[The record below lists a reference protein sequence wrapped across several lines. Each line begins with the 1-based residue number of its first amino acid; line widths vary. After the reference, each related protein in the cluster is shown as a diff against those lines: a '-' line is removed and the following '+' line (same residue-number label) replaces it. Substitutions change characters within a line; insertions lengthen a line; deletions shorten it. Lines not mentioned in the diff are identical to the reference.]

1 MTTPMQARRGK
12 QQAADPMR
20 RLTGYALRRA
30 SSAVMADVAGNLRP
44 LGLRPVEATV
54 LLVIGSRPGATQSD
68 IGRLLNIL
76 RANMT
81 PLAIGLERS
90 GLVRREKT
98 DGRSRGL
105 VLTEKGTS
113 LAAKVQKVFEES
125 DRSIVRRVPKKH
137 REVFVA
143 ALYALWDSY
152 ETVQGPDELPLS

>member
-1 MTTPMQARRGK
+1 MDASMQSVRRK
-12 QQAADPMR
+12 RQVADPMR
-20 RLTGYALRRA
+20 SLTGYALRRA
-30 SSAVMADVAGNLRP
+30 SSAVMAEVAGNLRP
-44 LGLRPVEATV
+44 LGLRPVEASV
-54 LLVIGSRPGATQSD
+54 LLVIRSKPGATQSD

-105 VLTEKGTS
+105 VLTEKGTT
-113 LAAKVQKVFEES
+113 LAAKVQKAFEAC
-125 DRSIVRRVPKKH
+125 DRSMVERIPKKH
-137 REVFVA
+137 REAFLA

-152 ETVQGPDELPLS
+152 ETERDGEDLPFA